1 MKIPEPPGIRG
12 KKAEHG
18 PQKEKIYIYICIH
31 CALDWTQNQQIKG
44 SSKSVSVPGSS
55 EQNTSLTDV

>member
-18 PQKEKIYIYICIH
+18 PQKEKIYIYIYIYSLRFR
-31 CALDWTQNQQIKG
+31 LDTEPTDKG
-44 SSKSVSVPGSS
+44 V
-55 EQNTSLTDV
+55 